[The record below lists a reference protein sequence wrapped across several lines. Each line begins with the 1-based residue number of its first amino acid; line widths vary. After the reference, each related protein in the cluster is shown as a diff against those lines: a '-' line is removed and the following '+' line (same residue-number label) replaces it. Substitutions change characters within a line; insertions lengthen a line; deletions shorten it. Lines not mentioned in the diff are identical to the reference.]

1 MKKIELS
8 NQTAKTLFFFL
19 REQTPEQVV
28 QMADDFGMDYDDL
41 EKALSELFSQLEKG
55 EG

>member
-28 QMADDFGMDYDDL
+28 QMADDYEMDFDEL
-41 EKALSELFSQLEKG
+41 EKAFSELFSQLERSEK
-55 EG
+55 